1 MKFSVAPESKRAKV
15 SARFCDECKKSLT
28 VIDFLLDTNM
38 LSLQLDLIRA
48 ELIRLMEIWTEEVLW
63 TYFSSVWLT
72 ALSLPSLLD
81 LACALCS
88 PYALVCGPCDVLHRL
103 HGDSR
108 ICTIPDMN
116 DSTVLGLLI
125 VLQNY

>member
-1 MKFSVAPESKRAKV
+1 M
-15 SARFCDECKKSLT
+15 
-28 VIDFLLDTNM
+28 
-38 LSLQLDLIRA
+38 
-48 ELIRLMEIWTEEVLW
+48 LW

-88 PYALVCGPCDVLHRL
+88 PYALVCAPCDVLHRL

-116 DSTVLGLLI
+116 DSIVLGLLI
-125 VLQNY
+125 VLQTTKTHKEFEVLTGVRMTRDLLSV